1 VKRDY
6 LHLIDEFLGLKR
18 IALVGASRNAR
29 SLSRALM
36 NELVRRGYDVIPVNP
51 NARDLDGYRCV
62 QSVAQIDPPPNGA
75 LIMRTP
81 ERTADAVRECL
92 DAGVR
97 RIWLHRGSQTPH
109 ALDLMREA
117 GVAAIPG
124 ECMFMYLPDASLI
137 HRIHRAI
144 DRFTGRYPH

>member
-1 VKRDY
+1 MKRDY

-51 NARDLDGYRCV
+51 NTGDLDGYPCV
-62 QSVAQIDPPPNGA
+62 QSVAEIDPPPDGA
-75 LIMRTP
+75 LVMRALGQ
-81 ERTADAVRECL
+81 TADAVRECL

-97 RIWLHRGSQTPH
+97 RIWLHRGCDTPQ

-117 GVAAIPG
+117 GATVIPG
-124 ECMFMYLPDASLI
+124 ECMFLYLPDASLI

-144 DRFTGRYPH
+144 NRFTGRYPH

>member
-1 VKRDY
+1 MNRDY

-18 IALVGASRNAR
+18 IALVGASRSTR
-29 SLSRALM
+29 SMSRALM

-51 NARDLDGYRCV
+51 NTEDLDGCRYV
-62 QSVAQIDPPPNGA
+62 QSVAEIDPPPDGA
-75 LIMRTP
+75 LIMRAR

-97 RIWLHRGSQTPH
+97 RIWLHRGCETPH
-109 ALDLMREA
+109 AIDLIREA
-117 GVAAIPG
+117 GATAIPG

-144 DRFTGRYPH
+144 NQFTGRYPH